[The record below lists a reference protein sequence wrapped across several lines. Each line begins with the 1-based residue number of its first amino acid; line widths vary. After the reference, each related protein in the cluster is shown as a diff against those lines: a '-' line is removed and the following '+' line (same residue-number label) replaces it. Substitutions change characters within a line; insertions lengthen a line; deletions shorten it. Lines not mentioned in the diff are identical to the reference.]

1 MSQHPAA
8 ISSIAPEHATS
19 GPVVEATDVVRR
31 YGEGDAAVDALR
43 GVSATFPR
51 GQFAAIM
58 GPSGSGKST
67 FMHILAGLD
76 TPTSGSVK
84 IDGTEIVGLDDKS
97 LTRLRR
103 DKVGFVFQFFNLLP
117 MLTAQENVEL
127 PLAIAGRKAD
137 AEWERS
143 LLDAV
148 GLTNRATHRPSELSG
163 GQQQR
168 VAIARALLSK
178 PAVVFA
184 DEPTGNL
191 DSKTSADI
199 LALMR
204 RAADEYDQ
212 TIVMVTH
219 DPRAAAVA
227 DRVLFLTDG
236 AISRDAGR
244 MSQDEVLDEMK
255 TLE

>member
-1 MSQHPAA
+1 MTEA
-8 ISSIAPEHATS
+8 S
-19 GPVVEATDVVRR
+19 GPVVVATDVTRR
-31 YGEGDAAVDALR
+31 YGEGDAVVDALR
-43 GVSATFPR
+43 GVSAEFPH
-51 GQFAAIM
+51 GQFSAIM

-76 TPTSGSVK
+76 PPTAGSVK
-84 IDGTEIVGLDDKS
+84 IDGTEIVGLDDKE

-103 DKVGFVFQFFNLLP
+103 DKVGFIFQFFNLLP
-117 MLTAQENVEL
+117 MLTAQENIEL
-127 PLAIAGRKAD
+127 PLAIAGRKPDEA
-137 AEWERS
+137 WERA

-148 GLTNRATHRPSELSG
+148 GLTDRSTHRPSELSG

-168 VAIARALLSK
+168 VAIARALLSA

-199 LALMR
+199 LALLR
-204 RAADEYDQ
+204 RAADEFGQ

-236 AISRDAGR
+236 LISRDAGR
-244 MSQDEVLDEMK
+244 LDAR
-255 TLE
+255 TRCSTR